1 MQTLAVS
8 LDAMVFFIA
17 KGKFSYGEE
26 WMSSCVYTYGNLR
39 FAAPVAEDEV
49 LPQEFFVYLKSFF
62 GLRLTEGE
70 YQNPMTAG
78 TDRKGESE
86 K

>member
-17 KGKFSYGEE
+17 KDSFLYAEDG
-26 WMSSCVYTYGNLR
+26 MSLCVYTYGNLC

-49 LPQEFFVYLKSFF
+49 LPQELFVYLKSFF
-62 GLRLTEGE
+62 GLWLTEGE

>member
-49 LPQEFFVYLKSFF
+49 LPQELFVFPKSSS
-62 GLRLTEGE
+62 GLRLTGKGISKS
-70 YQNPMTAG
+70 NDSG
-78 TDRKGESE
+78 DRPERRK
-86 K
+86 

>member
-1 MQTLAVS
+1 M
-8 LDAMVFFIA
+8 
-17 KGKFSYGEE
+17 
-26 WMSSCVYTYGNLR
+26 YTYGNLR

-49 LPQEFFVYLKSFF
+49 LPQELFVYLKSFF

>member
-1 MQTLAVS
+1 MPWSFLLQKAGFICKRQ
-8 LDAMVFFIA
+8 DVFV
-17 KGKFSYGEE
+17 
-26 WMSSCVYTYGNLR
+26 CVRIWNLR

-49 LPQEFFVYLKSFF
+49 LPQELFVFSKSSL
-62 GLRLTEGE
+62 GLRLTEGK